1 MKESKSIPVH
11 LKGGDAARGL
21 PARLH
26 HNAWVVEDQERTRA
40 FYEDVIGMPL
50 IQFWIEEAPLPGG
63 TTILSH
69 AFYGM
74 QDGSALAFFCMSE
87 PKHHETYKSPSTELF
102 NHIALKVDAATQ
114 DQILERIKAS
124 GYRNFTIEHGYCT
137 SLYVTD
143 PDGLRL
149 EFTVDAPNLTEINEF
164 QARTAREAFKRWND
178 GQRRSNNAW
187 AHRELDD
194 VS

>member
-1 MKESKSIPVH
+1 MNESNSKPQQTQS
-11 LKGGDAARGL
+11 ATAQRL
-21 PARLH
+21 PSRLH

-50 IQFWIEEAPLPGG
+50 IQFWIEETPMDGG
-63 TTILSH
+63 MVLSH

-74 QDGSALAFFCMSE
+74 QDGSALAFFCMSD
-87 PKHHETYKSPSTELF
+87 PKHHQIFKSPSTQLF

-114 DQILERIKAS
+114 DQILERIRAS
-124 GYRNFTIEHGYCT
+124 GYKNFTIEHGYCR

-149 EFTVDAPNLTEINEF
+149 EFTVDAQNLGEINDF
-164 QARTAREAFKRWND
+164 QARTARETLNRWKE
-178 GQRRSNNAW
+178 GHRSSNNAW

>member
-1 MKESKSIPVH
+1 MTAVQIKTGNPHV
-11 LKGGDAARGL
+11 APL

-50 IQFWIEEAPLPGG
+50 VQFWIEESPMDGDKLV
-63 TTILSH
+63 LSH

-74 QDGSALAFFCMSE
+74 QDGSALAFFCMAE
-87 PKHHETYKSPSTELF
+87 PRFHERFKSPSTELF
-102 NHIALKVDAATQ
+102 NHVALKVDEATQ
-114 DQILERIKAS
+114 DGILARIEAAGYKNFQI
-124 GYRNFTIEHGYCT
+124 NHGYCK

-149 EFTVDAPNLTEINEF
+149 EFTLDAPNLKEIEDYQTNN
-164 QARTAREAFKRWND
+164 ARDSLKRWTD
-178 GQRRSNNAW
+178 GHRRSNNAW
-187 AHRELDD
+187 AHRRPGD
-194 VS
+194 VA